1 MQRVARVRQRQL
13 SYLFLSYRRR
23 QRQPMQMTVMQMT
36 RAAIATTNMTA
47 SAASR
52 TSGQRI
58 FNKRPHRRGIFDGGQ
73 CNQCNVTPTSREHCS
88 RLQQSR
94 CQAVIGIQWSFL
106 LHIPQQWLPMLF
118 RGPDNRQIAP
128 SYGGSRQ
135 PSNTWFFGPM
145 RVSPQTAS
153 RSVHL
158 FLYST
163 PVWHRWD
170 DGLLQR
176 WARWWACSPDN
187 QRRWPSQRLD
197 LSQEWLYCRPHS
209 LFPQWSL
216 SPGRQTHTH
225 TYTQTTLRAT
235 PVAMGRIY
243 AVHGMRHKITFL

>member
-118 RGPDNRQIAP
+118 RGPDNRQNCPFLWGISTAIQYMVLWAHA
-128 SYGGSRQ
+128 SQ
-135 PSNTWFFGPM
+135 PSNGISIGSSVFVQHT
-145 RVSPQTAS
+145 RVASLRWRIASTMGALMGMQPGQPATMTITTIGSKSGMVVLQTPLALPT
-153 RSVHL
+153 V
-158 FLYST
+158 
-163 PVWHRWD
+163 VVV
-170 DGLLQR
+170 
-176 WARWWACSPDN
+176 ARQTD
-187 QRRWPSQRLD
+187 
-197 LSQEWLYCRPHS
+197 
-209 LFPQWSL
+209 
-216 SPGRQTHTH
+216 THTH
-225 TYTQTTLRAT
+225 THRPRY
-235 PVAMGRIY
+235 V
-243 AVHGMRHKITFL
+243 RHL